1 MTVTALIPARL
12 NSTRLEKKLIKNL
25 DGIPLIVRTY
35 QNICSTKLFD
45 EVVVV
50 TDSDE
55 IINVLKEFDIKFLKS
70 KQDHNTGTDRIAEF
84 SKRFKSDIIINVQGD
99 EPFVLKEDLSKIIN
113 TFKNDIENT
122 INVVSLMTKLIS
134 AEEINNPNNVKVVV
148 DKNNNALMFS
158 RSIIPY
164 KRVENNVNY
173 FKHIGIYAF
182 RNSFLNKFKKFK
194 QTNLELT
201 EMIEA
206 LRIIEHGYNIH
217 MIEIDHEQISIDTI
231 DDFNKAKSMLNK
243 KW

>member
-1 MTVTALIPARL
+1 MTVSALIPARL

-25 DGIPLIVRTY
+25 GGIPVIVRTY

-50 TDSDE
+50 TDSDD

-70 KQDHNTGTDRIAEF
+70 KEDHNTGTDRIAEF
-84 SKRFKSDIIINVQGD
+84 SNKFKSDIIINVQGD

-113 TFKNDIENT
+113 TFKNDIENK
-122 INVVSLMTKLIS
+122 INVISLMTKLIS

-164 KRVENNVNY
+164 KRVKNNVNY

>member
-1 MTVTALIPARL
+1 MTVSALIPARL

-25 DGIPLIVRTY
+25 DGIPIIVRTY

-70 KQDHNTGTDRIAEF
+70 KEDHNTGTDRIAEF
-84 SKRFKSDIIINVQGD
+84 SKKFKSDIIINVQGD

-113 TFKNDIENT
+113 TFKNDIENK
-122 INVVSLMTKLIS
+122 INVISLMTKLIS
-134 AEEINNPNNVKVVV
+134 VEEINNPNNVKVVV
-148 DKNNNALMFS
+148 DKNNNSLMFS

-243 KW
+243 K

>member
-1 MTVTALIPARL
+1 MTVSALIPARL

-25 DGIPLIVRTY
+25 GGIPVIVRTY

-50 TDSDE
+50 TDSDD

-70 KQDHNTGTDRIAEF
+70 KEDHNTGTDRIAEF
-84 SKRFKSDIIINVQGD
+84 SKKFKSDIIINVQGD

-113 TFKNDIENT
+113 KFKNDIENK
-122 INVVSLMTKLIS
+122 INVISLMTKLIS
-134 AEEINNPNNVKVVV
+134 VEEINNPNNVKVVV
-148 DKNNNALMFS
+148 DKNNNSLMFS

-206 LRIIEHGYNIH
+206 LRIIEHGYKIH

-231 DDFNKAKSMLNK
+231 EDFDKAKSMLNK
-243 KW
+243 K

>member
-1 MTVTALIPARL
+1 MTVSALIPARL

-25 DGIPLIVRTY
+25 DGIPVIVRTY

-70 KQDHNTGTDRIAEF
+70 KEDHNTGTDRIAEF
-84 SKRFKSDIIINVQGD
+84 SKKFKSDIIINVQGD

-113 TFKNDIENT
+113 TFKNDIENK
-122 INVVSLMTKLIS
+122 INVISLMTKLIS
-134 AEEINNPNNVKVVV
+134 VEEINNPNNVKVVV
-148 DKNNNALMFS
+148 DKNNNSLMFS

-231 DDFNKAKSMLNK
+231 EDFNKAKSMLNK
-243 KW
+243 K

>member
-1 MTVTALIPARL
+1 MTVSALIPARL

-25 DGIPLIVRTY
+25 GGIPVIVRTY

-70 KQDHNTGTDRIAEF
+70 KEDHNTGTDRIAEF
-84 SKRFKSDIIINVQGD
+84 SNKFKSDIIINVQGD

-148 DKNNNALMFS
+148 DKNNNSLMFS

-243 KW
+243 K

>member
-1 MTVTALIPARL
+1 MTVSALIPARL

-25 DGIPLIVRTY
+25 DGIPVIVRTY

-70 KQDHNTGTDRIAEF
+70 KEDHNTGTDRIAEF
-84 SKRFKSDIIINVQGD
+84 SNKFKSDIIINVQGD

-113 TFKNDIENT
+113 TFKNDIENK
-122 INVVSLMTKLIS
+122 INVISLMTKLIS
-134 AEEINNPNNVKVVV
+134 VEEINNPNNVKVVV
-148 DKNNNALMFS
+148 DKNNNSLMFS

-243 KW
+243 K

>member
-1 MTVTALIPARL
+1 MTVSALIPARL

-25 DGIPLIVRTY
+25 DGIPVIVRTY

-70 KQDHNTGTDRIAEF
+70 KEDHNTGTDRIAEF
-84 SKRFKSDIIINVQGD
+84 SKKFKSDIIINVQGD

-164 KRVENNVNY
+164 KRVKNNVNY

-243 KW
+243 K

>member
-1 MTVTALIPARL
+1 MTVSALIPARL

-45 EVVVV
+45 DVVVV
-50 TDSDE
+50 TDSDD

-70 KQDHNTGTDRIAEF
+70 KEDHNTGTDRIAEF
-84 SKRFKSDIIINVQGD
+84 SKKFKSDIIINVQGD

-113 TFKNDIENT
+113 TFKNDIENK
-122 INVVSLMTKLIS
+122 INVISLMTKLIS
-134 AEEINNPNNVKVVV
+134 VEEINNPNNVKVVV
-148 DKNNNALMFS
+148 DKNNNSLMFS

-243 KW
+243 K

>member
-1 MTVTALIPARL
+1 MTVSALIPARL

-25 DGIPLIVRTY
+25 DGIPIIVRTY

-50 TDSDE
+50 TDSDD
-55 IINVLKEFDIKFLKS
+55 IINVLKEYDIKFLKS
-70 KQDHNTGTDRIAEF
+70 KEDHNTGTDRIAEF
-84 SKRFKSDIIINVQGD
+84 SKKFKSDIIINVQGD

-113 TFKNDIENT
+113 TFKSDIENK
-122 INVVSLMTKLIS
+122 INVISLMTKLIS
-134 AEEINNPNNVKVVV
+134 VEEINNPNNVKVVV
-148 DKNNNALMFS
+148 DKNNNSLMFS

-201 EMIEA
+201 VMIVA

-243 KW
+243 K

>member
-25 DGIPLIVRTY
+25 DGIPVIVRTY

-55 IINVLKEFDIKFLKS
+55 IINVLKEYDIKFLKS
-70 KQDHNTGTDRIAEF
+70 KEDHNTGTDRIAEF
-84 SKRFKSDIIINVQGD
+84 SKKFKSDIIINVQGD

-113 TFKNDIENT
+113 TFKNDIENK
-122 INVVSLMTKLIS
+122 INVISLMTKLIS
-134 AEEINNPNNVKVVV
+134 IEEINNPNNVKVVV
-148 DKNNNALMFS
+148 DKNNNSLMFS
-158 RSIIPY
+158 RAIIPY

-243 KW
+243 K

>member
-1 MTVTALIPARL
+1 MTVSALIPARL

-25 DGIPLIVRTY
+25 GGIPVIVRTY

-50 TDSDE
+50 TDSDD
-55 IINVLKEFDIKFLKS
+55 IINVLKEYDIKFLKS
-70 KQDHNTGTDRIAEF
+70 KKDHNTGTDRIAEF
-84 SKRFKSDIIINVQGD
+84 SKKFKSDIIINVQGD

-113 TFKNDIENT
+113 KFKNDIENK
-122 INVVSLMTKLIS
+122 INVISLMTKLIS
-134 AEEINNPNNVKVVV
+134 VEEINNPNNVKVVV
-148 DKNNNALMFS
+148 DKNNNSLMFS

-243 KW
+243 K

>member
-1 MTVTALIPARL
+1 MTVSALIPARL

-25 DGIPLIVRTY
+25 DGIPIIVRTY

-70 KQDHNTGTDRIAEF
+70 KEDHNTGTDRIAEF
-84 SKRFKSDIIINVQGD
+84 SKKFKSDIIINVQGD

-113 TFKNDIENT
+113 TFKNDIENK
-122 INVVSLMTKLIS
+122 INVISLMTKLIS
-134 AEEINNPNNVKVVV
+134 VEEINNPNNVKVVV
-148 DKNNNALMFS
+148 DKNNNSLMFS
-158 RSIIPY
+158 RAIIPY

-243 KW
+243 K

>member
-1 MTVTALIPARL
+1 MTVSALIPARL

-25 DGIPLIVRTY
+25 GGIPVIVRTY

-50 TDSDE
+50 TDSDD

-70 KQDHNTGTDRIAEF
+70 KEDHNTGTDRIAEF
-84 SKRFKSDIIINVQGD
+84 SKKFKSDIIINVQGD

-113 TFKNDIENT
+113 KFKNDIENK
-122 INVVSLMTKLIS
+122 INVISLMTKLIS
-134 AEEINNPNNVKVVV
+134 VEEINNPNNVKVVV
-148 DKNNNALMFS
+148 DKNNNSLMFS

-173 FKHIGIYAF
+173 FKHIGVYAF

-243 KW
+243 K

>member
-1 MTVTALIPARL
+1 MTVSALIPARL

-25 DGIPLIVRTY
+25 GGIPVIVRTY
-35 QNICSTKLFD
+35 QNIYSTKLFD

-50 TDSDE
+50 TDSDD
-55 IINVLKEFDIKFLKS
+55 IINVLKEYDIKFLKS
-70 KQDHNTGTDRIAEF
+70 KEDHNTGTDRIAEF
-84 SKRFKSDIIINVQGD
+84 SKKFKSDIIINVQGD

-113 TFKNDIENT
+113 TFKNDIENK
-122 INVVSLMTKLIS
+122 INVISLMTKLIS
-134 AEEINNPNNVKVVV
+134 VEEINNPNNVKVVV
-148 DKNNNALMFS
+148 DKNNNSLMFS

-243 KW
+243 K

>member
-1 MTVTALIPARL
+1 MTVSALIPARL

-25 DGIPLIVRTY
+25 DGIPVIVRTY

-50 TDSDE
+50 TDSDD

-70 KQDHNTGTDRIAEF
+70 KEDHNTGTDRIAEF
-84 SKRFKSDIIINVQGD
+84 SKKFKSDIIINVQGD

-113 TFKNDIENT
+113 TFKNDIENK
-122 INVVSLMTKLIS
+122 INVISLMTKLIS
-134 AEEINNPNNVKVVV
+134 VEEINDPNNVKVVV
-148 DKNNNALMFS
+148 DKNNNSLMFS

-243 KW
+243 K

>member
-1 MTVTALIPARL
+1 MTVSALIPARL

-25 DGIPLIVRTY
+25 DGIPVIVRTY

-70 KQDHNTGTDRIAEF
+70 KEDHNTGTDRIAEF
-84 SKRFKSDIIINVQGD
+84 SKKFKSDIIINVQGD

-113 TFKNDIENT
+113 TFKNDIENK
-122 INVVSLMTKLIS
+122 INVISLMTKLIS
-134 AEEINNPNNVKVVV
+134 VEEINNPNNVKVVV
-148 DKNNNALMFS
+148 DKNNNSLMFS
-158 RSIIPY
+158 RAIIPY

-173 FKHIGIYAF
+173 FKHIGVYAF

-243 KW
+243 K

>member
-1 MTVTALIPARL
+1 MTVSALIPARL

-25 DGIPLIVRTY
+25 GGIPVIVRTY

-45 EVVVV
+45 KVVVV

-70 KQDHNTGTDRIAEF
+70 KKDHNTGTDRIAEF
-84 SKRFKSDIIINVQGD
+84 SKKFKSDIIINVQGD

-164 KRVENNVNY
+164 ERVKNNVNY

-206 LRIIEHGYNIH
+206 LRVIEHGYNIH

-243 KW
+243 K

>member
-1 MTVTALIPARL
+1 MTVSALIPARL

-25 DGIPLIVRTY
+25 DGIPVIVRTY

-55 IINVLKEFDIKFLKS
+55 IINILKEFDIKFLKS
-70 KQDHNTGTDRIAEF
+70 KEDHNTGTDRIAEF
-84 SKRFKSDIIINVQGD
+84 SKKFKSDIIINVQGD

-113 TFKNDIENT
+113 TFKNDIENK
-122 INVVSLMTKLIS
+122 INVISLMTKLIS
-134 AEEINNPNNVKVVV
+134 VEEINNPNNVKVVV
-148 DKNNNALMFS
+148 DKNNNSLMFS

-164 KRVENNVNY
+164 KRVENNFNY

-243 KW
+243 K

>member
-1 MTVTALIPARL
+1 MTVSALIPARL

-25 DGIPLIVRTY
+25 GGIPVIVRTY
-35 QNICSTKLFD
+35 QNIYSTKLFD

-50 TDSDE
+50 TDSDD

-70 KQDHNTGTDRIAEF
+70 KEDHNTGTDRIAEF
-84 SKRFKSDIIINVQGD
+84 SKKFKSDIIINVQGD
-99 EPFVLKEDLSKIIN
+99 EPFVLKDDLSKIIN
-113 TFKNDIENT
+113 TFKNDIENK
-122 INVVSLMTKLIS
+122 INVISLMTKLIS
-134 AEEINNPNNVKVVV
+134 VEEINNPNNVKVVV
-148 DKNNNALMFS
+148 DKNNNSLMFS
-158 RSIIPY
+158 RAIIPY

-173 FKHIGIYAF
+173 FKHIGVYAF

-206 LRIIEHGYNIH
+206 LRIIEHGYKIH

-231 DDFNKAKSMLNK
+231 EDFNKAKSMLNK
-243 KW
+243 K

>member
-1 MTVTALIPARL
+1 MTVSALIPARL

-25 DGIPLIVRTY
+25 DGIPVIVRTY

-70 KQDHNTGTDRIAEF
+70 KEDHNTGTDRIAEF
-84 SKRFKSDIIINVQGD
+84 SKKFKSDIIINVQGD

-113 TFKNDIENT
+113 TFKNDIENK
-122 INVVSLMTKLIS
+122 INVISLMTKLIS
-134 AEEINNPNNVKVVV
+134 VEEINNPNNVKVVV
-148 DKNNNALMFS
+148 DKNNNSLMFS

-164 KRVENNVNY
+164 NRVENNVNY

-206 LRIIEHGYNIH
+206 LRIIEHGYKIH

-231 DDFNKAKSMLNK
+231 EDFNKAKSMLNK

>member
-1 MTVTALIPARL
+1 MTVSALIPARL

-25 DGIPLIVRTY
+25 DGIPIIVRTY

-70 KQDHNTGTDRIAEF
+70 KEDHNTGTDRIAEF
-84 SKRFKSDIIINVQGD
+84 SNKFKSDIIINVQGD

-122 INVVSLMTKLIS
+122 INVISLMTKLIS

-148 DKNNNALMFS
+148 DKNNNSLMFS
-158 RSIIPY
+158 RAIIPY

-243 KW
+243 K

>member
-1 MTVTALIPARL
+1 MTVSALIPARL

-70 KQDHNTGTDRIAEF
+70 KEDHNTGTDRIAEF
-84 SKRFKSDIIINVQGD
+84 SNKFKSDIIINVQGD

-113 TFKNDIENT
+113 TFKNDIENK
-122 INVVSLMTKLIS
+122 INVISLMTKLIS
-134 AEEINNPNNVKVVV
+134 IEEFNNPYNVKVVV
-148 DKNNNALMFS
+148 DKNNNSIMFS

-243 KW
+243 NW

>member
-25 DGIPLIVRTY
+25 DGIPIIVRTY

-70 KQDHNTGTDRIAEF
+70 KEDHNTGTDRIAEF
-84 SKRFKSDIIINVQGD
+84 SKKFKSDIIINVQGD

-113 TFKNDIENT
+113 KFKNDIENK
-122 INVVSLMTKLIS
+122 INVISLMTKLIS
-134 AEEINNPNNVKVVV
+134 VEEINNPNNVKVVV
-148 DKNNNALMFS
+148 DKNNNSLMFS
-158 RSIIPY
+158 RAIIPY

-173 FKHIGIYAF
+173 FKHVGIYAF

-243 KW
+243 K

>member
-1 MTVTALIPARL
+1 MTVSALIPARL

-25 DGIPLIVRTY
+25 GGIPVIVRTY

-50 TDSDE
+50 TDSDD

-70 KQDHNTGTDRIAEF
+70 KEDHNTGTDRIAEF
-84 SKRFKSDIIINVQGD
+84 SKKFKSDIIINVQGD
-99 EPFVLKEDLSKIIN
+99 EPFVLKDDLSKIIN
-113 TFKNDIENT
+113 TFKNDIENK
-122 INVVSLMTKLIS
+122 INVISLMTKLIS
-134 AEEINNPNNVKVVV
+134 VEEINNPNNVKVVV
-148 DKNNNALMFS
+148 DKNNNSLMFS

-206 LRIIEHGYNIH
+206 LRIIEHGYKIH

-243 KW
+243 K

>member
-1 MTVTALIPARL
+1 MTVSALIPARL

-25 DGIPLIVRTY
+25 DGIPIIVRTY

-84 SKRFKSDIIINVQGD
+84 SKKFKSDIIINVQGD

-113 TFKNDIENT
+113 TFKNDIENK
-122 INVVSLMTKLIS
+122 INVISLMTKLIS
-134 AEEINNPNNVKVVV
+134 VEEINNPNNVKVVV
-148 DKNNNALMFS
+148 DKNNNSLMFS

-243 KW
+243 K

>member
-1 MTVTALIPARL
+1 MTVSALIPARL

-25 DGIPLIVRTY
+25 DGIPIIVRTY

-70 KQDHNTGTDRIAEF
+70 KEDHNTGTDRIAEF
-84 SKRFKSDIIINVQGD
+84 SNKFKSDIIINVQGD

-113 TFKNDIENT
+113 TFKNDIENK
-122 INVVSLMTKLIS
+122 INVISLMTKLIS
-134 AEEINNPNNVKVVV
+134 VEEINNPNNVKVVV
-148 DKNNNALMFS
+148 DKNNNSLMFS

-243 KW
+243 K

>member
-1 MTVTALIPARL
+1 MTVSALIPARL

-25 DGIPLIVRTY
+25 GGIPVIVRTY

-55 IINVLKEFDIKFLKS
+55 IINILKEFDIKFLKS
-70 KQDHNTGTDRIAEF
+70 KEDHNTGTDRIAEF
-84 SKRFKSDIIINVQGD
+84 SKKFKSDIIINVQGD
-99 EPFVLKEDLSKIIN
+99 EPFVLKKDLSKIIN
-113 TFKNDIENT
+113 TFKNDIENK
-122 INVVSLMTKLIS
+122 INVISLMTKLIS
-134 AEEINNPNNVKVVV
+134 VEEINNPNNVKVVV
-148 DKNNNALMFS
+148 DKNNNSLMFS
-158 RSIIPY
+158 RAIIPY

-243 KW
+243 K

>member
-1 MTVTALIPARL
+1 MTVSALIPARL

-25 DGIPLIVRTY
+25 DGIPVIVRTY

-70 KQDHNTGTDRIAEF
+70 KEDHNTGTDRIAEF
-84 SKRFKSDIIINVQGD
+84 SKKFKSDIIINVQGD

-113 TFKNDIENT
+113 TFKNDIENK
-122 INVVSLMTKLIS
+122 INVISLMTKLIS
-134 AEEINNPNNVKVVV
+134 VEEINNPNNVKVVV
-148 DKNNNALMFS
+148 DKNNNSLMFS

-217 MIEIDHEQISIDTI
+217 MIETDHEQISIDTI

>member
-1 MTVTALIPARL
+1 MTVSALIPARL

-25 DGIPLIVRTY
+25 GGIPVIVRTY

-50 TDSDE
+50 TDSDD
-55 IINVLKEFDIKFLKS
+55 IINVLKEYDIKFLKS
-70 KQDHNTGTDRIAEF
+70 KEDHNTGTDRIAEF
-84 SKRFKSDIIINVQGD
+84 SKKFKSDIIINVQGD

-113 TFKNDIENT
+113 TFKNDIENK
-122 INVVSLMTKLIS
+122 INVISLMTKLIS
-134 AEEINNPNNVKVVV
+134 VEEINNPNNVKVVV
-148 DKNNNALMFS
+148 DKNNNSLMFS

>member
-1 MTVTALIPARL
+1 MTVSALIPARL

-25 DGIPLIVRTY
+25 DGIPIIVRTY

-70 KQDHNTGTDRIAEF
+70 KEDHNTGTDRIAEF
-84 SKRFKSDIIINVQGD
+84 SNKFKSDIIINVQGD

-243 KW
+243 K

>member
-1 MTVTALIPARL
+1 MTVSALIPARL

-25 DGIPLIVRTY
+25 DGIPVIVRTY

-50 TDSDE
+50 TDSDD

-70 KQDHNTGTDRIAEF
+70 KEDHNTGTDRIAEF
-84 SKRFKSDIIINVQGD
+84 SKKFKSDIIINVQGD

-113 TFKNDIENT
+113 TFKNDIENK
-122 INVVSLMTKLIS
+122 INVISLMTKLIS
-134 AEEINNPNNVKVVV
+134 VEEINNPNNVKVVV
-148 DKNNNALMFS
+148 DKNNNSLMFS

-243 KW
+243 K

>member
-1 MTVTALIPARL
+1 MTVSALIPARL

-25 DGIPLIVRTY
+25 GGIPVIVRTY

-50 TDSDE
+50 TDSDD

-70 KQDHNTGTDRIAEF
+70 KEDHNTGTDRIAEF
-84 SKRFKSDIIINVQGD
+84 SKKFKSDIIINVQGD

-122 INVVSLMTKLIS
+122 INVISLMTKLIS

-164 KRVENNVNY
+164 KRVKNNVNY

-243 KW
+243 K

>member
-25 DGIPLIVRTY
+25 GGIPVIVRTY

-50 TDSDE
+50 TDSDD

-70 KQDHNTGTDRIAEF
+70 KEDHNTGTDRIAEF
-84 SKRFKSDIIINVQGD
+84 SKKFKSDIIINVQGD

-113 TFKNDIENT
+113 TFKNDIENK
-122 INVVSLMTKLIS
+122 INVISLMTKLIS
-134 AEEINNPNNVKVVV
+134 VEEINNPNNVKVVV
-148 DKNNNALMFS
+148 DKNNNSLMFS
-158 RSIIPY
+158 RAIIPY

-206 LRIIEHGYNIH
+206 LRIIEHGYNVH

-231 DDFNKAKSMLNK
+231 EDFNKAKSMLNK
-243 KW
+243 K

>member
-1 MTVTALIPARL
+1 MTVSALIPARL

-25 DGIPLIVRTY
+25 DGIPIIVRTY

-70 KQDHNTGTDRIAEF
+70 KEDHNTGTDRIAEF
-84 SKRFKSDIIINVQGD
+84 SKKFKSDIIINVQGD

-113 TFKNDIENT
+113 TFKNDIENK
-122 INVVSLMTKLIS
+122 INVISLMTKLIS
-134 AEEINNPNNVKVVV
+134 VEEINNPNNVKVVV
-148 DKNNNALMFS
+148 DKNNNSLMFS

-164 KRVENNVNY
+164 KRVENNFNY

-243 KW
+243 K

>member
-1 MTVTALIPARL
+1 MTVSALIPARL

-25 DGIPLIVRTY
+25 GGIPVIVRTY

-70 KQDHNTGTDRIAEF
+70 KEDHNTGTDRIAEF
-84 SKRFKSDIIINVQGD
+84 SKKFKSDIIINVQGD

-113 TFKNDIENT
+113 TFKNDIENK
-122 INVVSLMTKLIS
+122 INVISLMTKLIS
-134 AEEINNPNNVKVVV
+134 VEEINNPNNVKVVV
-148 DKNNNALMFS
+148 DKNNNSLMFS

-206 LRIIEHGYNIH
+206 LRIIEHGYKIH

-231 DDFNKAKSMLNK
+231 EDFNKAKSMLNK
-243 KW
+243 K

>member
-1 MTVTALIPARL
+1 MTVSALIPARL

-25 DGIPLIVRTY
+25 DGIPVIVRTY

-70 KQDHNTGTDRIAEF
+70 KKDHNTGTDRIAEF
-84 SKRFKSDIIINVQGD
+84 SKQFKSDIIINVQGD
-99 EPFVLKEDLSKIIN
+99 EPFVLKEDLLKIIN
-113 TFKNDIENT
+113 TFKNDIENK
-122 INVVSLMTKLIS
+122 INVISLMTKLIS

-148 DKNNNALMFS
+148 DKNNNSLMFS

-243 KW
+243 K

>member
-1 MTVTALIPARL
+1 MTVSALIPARL

-25 DGIPLIVRTY
+25 GGIPVIVRTY

-50 TDSDE
+50 TDSDD
-55 IINVLKEFDIKFLKS
+55 IINVLKKYDIKFLKS
-70 KQDHNTGTDRIAEF
+70 KEDHNTGTDRIAEF
-84 SKRFKSDIIINVQGD
+84 SKKFKSDIIINVQGD
-99 EPFVLKEDLSKIIN
+99 EPFVLKDDLSKIIN
-113 TFKNDIENT
+113 TFKNDIENK
-122 INVVSLMTKLIS
+122 INVISLMTKLIS
-134 AEEINNPNNVKVVV
+134 VEEINNPNTVKVVV
-148 DKNNNALMFS
+148 EKNNNSLMFS

-243 KW
+243 K

>member
-1 MTVTALIPARL
+1 MTVSALIPARL

-25 DGIPLIVRTY
+25 DGIPVIVRTY

-70 KQDHNTGTDRIAEF
+70 IEDHNTGTDRIAEF
-84 SKRFKSDIIINVQGD
+84 SKKFKSDIIINVQGD

-113 TFKNDIENT
+113 TFKNDIENK
-122 INVVSLMTKLIS
+122 INVISLMTKLIS
-134 AEEINNPNNVKVVV
+134 DEEINNPNNVKVVV
-148 DKNNNALMFS
+148 DKNNNSLMFS
-158 RSIIPY
+158 RAIIPY

-206 LRIIEHGYNIH
+206 LRIIEHGYKIH

-231 DDFNKAKSMLNK
+231 EDFNKAKSMLNK
-243 KW
+243 K

>member
-1 MTVTALIPARL
+1 MTVSALIPARL

-25 DGIPLIVRTY
+25 GGIPVIVRTY

-50 TDSDE
+50 TDSDD
-55 IINVLKEFDIKFLKS
+55 IINVLKEFDVKFLKS
-70 KQDHNTGTDRIAEF
+70 KEDHNTGTDRIAEF
-84 SKRFKSDIIINVQGD
+84 SKKFKSDIIINVQGD

-113 TFKNDIENT
+113 KFKNDIENK
-122 INVVSLMTKLIS
+122 INVISLMTKLIS
-134 AEEINNPNNVKVVV
+134 VEEINNPNNVKVVV
-148 DKNNNALMFS
+148 DKNNNSLMFS

-231 DDFNKAKSMLNK
+231 EDFNKAKSMLNK
-243 KW
+243 K

>member
-1 MTVTALIPARL
+1 MTVSALIPARL

-25 DGIPLIVRTY
+25 GGIPVIVRTY

-50 TDSDE
+50 TDSDD
-55 IINVLKEFDIKFLKS
+55 IINVLKEYDIKFLKS
-70 KQDHNTGTDRIAEF
+70 KEDHNTGTDRIAEF
-84 SKRFKSDIIINVQGD
+84 SKKFKSDIIINVQGD

-113 TFKNDIENT
+113 TFKNDIENK
-122 INVVSLMTKLIS
+122 INVISLMTKLIS
-134 AEEINNPNNVKVVV
+134 IEEINNPNNVKVVV
-148 DKNNNALMFS
+148 DKNNNSLMFS

-243 KW
+243 K